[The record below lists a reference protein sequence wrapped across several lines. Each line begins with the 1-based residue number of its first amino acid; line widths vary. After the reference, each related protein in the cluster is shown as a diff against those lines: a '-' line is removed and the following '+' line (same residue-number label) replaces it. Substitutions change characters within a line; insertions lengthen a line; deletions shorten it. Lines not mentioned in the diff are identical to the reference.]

1 MENKHM
7 VNKQLKGRY
16 IKYKYRTYSIL
27 LKNILQ
33 FSDKTRYYFHR
44 NRNSTGNRGSITVK
58 YS

>member
-16 IKYKYRTYSIL
+16 IKYKYSIL

-44 NRNSTGNRGSITVK
+44 NRDSTGNRGSITVK